1 MNSMNSM
8 NNMNNQ
14 QRYRLSKAVWF
25 APWLLLTLFVL
36 AGLLVI
42 DEQPDET
49 EAFEA
54 VIALLAGG
62 K

>member
-1 MNSMNSM
+1 MTSQQLKSY
-8 NNMNNQ
+8 
-14 QRYRLSKAVWF
+14 QRYQLSKAVWF

-36 AGLLVI
+36 VGLLII

-62 K
+62 R

>member
-1 MNSMNSM
+1 MPSQQLKSY
-8 NNMNNQ
+8 
-14 QRYRLSKAVWF
+14 QRYQWSKAVWNI
-25 APWLLLTLFVL
+25 PWLILTLFVL

-49 EAFEA
+49 EEFEA

>member
-1 MNSMNSM
+1 MT
-8 NNMNNQ
+8 NQ
-14 QRYRLSKAVWF
+14 QRYQWSKAIWNI
-25 APWLLLTLFVL
+25 PWICLTLFIL

-54 VIALLAGG
+54 VMFLLAGNGNGG